1 MLDWRRYRLERHCQ
15 NAFQILYQ
23 FIAPAMV
30 FKTACFY
37 TMLRISYLSSLLNFC
52 QYYKINFWFT
62 FPWSSHLIFT
72 IVIWSMY
79 YHFPQ
84 LANLE
89 TRFKEAFFFFSTVLG
104 LRCLR
109 TSLVATT
116 RGYSPKV
123 VHGLLTAGGL
133 SCCRAGSPGHA
144 GFSSWGTWTQ

>member
-62 FPWSSHLIFT
+62 FPWSSHLILT

-89 TRFKEAFFFFSTVLG
+89 TRFKEVFVFFNCAGSSLPADF
-104 LRCLR
+104 
-109 TSLVATT
+109 SLVVTT
-116 RGYSPKV
+116 RGYSPTV
-123 VHGLLTAGGL
+123 VHGLLTVCGF
-133 SCCRAGSPGHA
+133 SFCRALSPGHA
-144 GFSSWGTWTQ
+144 GFGSWGTWTP